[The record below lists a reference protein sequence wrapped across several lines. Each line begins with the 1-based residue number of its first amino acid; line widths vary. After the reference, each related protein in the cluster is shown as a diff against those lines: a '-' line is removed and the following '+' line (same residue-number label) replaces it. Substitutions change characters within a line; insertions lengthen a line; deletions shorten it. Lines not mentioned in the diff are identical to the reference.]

1 MAERATSKR
10 RPTRQAVAELVA
22 EAEKTV
28 AERKL
33 ADAKP
38 EERAAAKAVA
48 DAVAV
53 AEALSSDGVVRSIGE
68 LKSTITRTLTQ
79 LSERLEEEV
88 GKYSQIRRAI
98 DAKEA
103 ELKEIY
109 EIQRTASTLQAMVET
124 HQQKQEELERNY
136 QSEKEELE
144 GEIETTR
151 AQWEAERK
159 QHDQEIKERDTAE
172 QKRRQREL
180 DEYKYAFAREQQI
193 ARDQAADELAKVQKD
208 LAERK
213 EQAERQWEE
222 REKSL
227 AAREQDLS
235 SREQEL
241 AELRGR
247 VASFAKDLQAAIDQ
261 AEARATE
268 RTEQQHQAAQEL
280 LRRQLEGEK
289 NVLAAKIAGLE
300 RTVAEQDEQITRLE
314 QQAEKAYAQIQEIA
328 VRAIEGSASSKQLAS
343 LQQMLAEQ
351 VRKRRHPSGRAENE
365 RN

>member
-22 EAEKTV
+22 ETERTV
-28 AERKL
+28 AERKI

-38 EERAAAKAVA
+38 EERAAAKTVA

-53 AEALSSDGVVRSIGE
+53 ADALSSDGVVRSISE

-79 LSERLEEEV
+79 LSERLEDEV

-98 DAKEA
+98 DAKEF

-124 HQQKQEELERNY
+124 HQQKQEELERSY
-136 QSEKEELE
+136 QSDKDELE
-144 GEIETTR
+144 GEIATSR
-151 AQWEAERK
+151 AQWDLERK
-159 QHDQEIKERDTAE
+159 QHDQEIKERDTTE

-180 DEYKYAFAREQQI
+180 DEYKYAFARDQQV

-227 AAREQDLS
+227 AAREQEVS
-235 SREQEL
+235 SRENEL
-241 AELRGR
+241 AELRGQ
-247 VASFAKDLQAAIDQ
+247 VANFAKDLQAAIDQ
-261 AEARATE
+261 AEVRATE
-268 RTEQQHQAAQEL
+268 RLQPQHQAAQEL

-300 RTVAEQDEQITRLE
+300 RTGAEQEHQIKRLE
-314 QQAEKAYAQIQEIA
+314 QQAEKAYVQIQEIA
-328 VRAIEGSASSKQLAS
+328 VRAIEGSASSKQLAN
-343 LQQMLAEQ
+343 LQQLLADQ
-351 VRKRRHPSGRAENE
+351 ARKVSSPE
-365 RN
+365 RQDR